1 MPTSTQSSTRP
12 RILVT
17 WPVHADVAAR
27 LNALGDV
34 DLHPGPEPLSPTAL
48 AQRIAGADALLGFMT
63 DRVDAALLRHAP
75 RLRVVAGA
83 LKGCD
88 GYDIA
93 ACTAAGVWLTIV
105 PDLLTEPTAELAV
118 GLAIG
123 LGRHLRDGDA
133 QVRCGAFAG
142 WRPTL
147 YGHGLHGRTVA
158 IVGMGRLGRAI
169 AARLRGFGCRLLG
182 VDAAAI
188 DGAWHDGITP
198 STLEDALD
206 QADWVLLAL
215 PLSADTRHLID
226 APRLARARRGALW
239 VNVGRGSVVDEAA
252 MAAALASG
260 QVGGYA
266 ADVFAFEDL
275 ALDNRPAHIAPAL
288 RTHPAT
294 LFTPHL
300 GSAVAEVRRA
310 IEHRAVD
317 NLAAALAGA
326 EPPDAVN
333 RPSLRP

>member
-1 MPTSTQSSTRP
+1 MPPATPALHRP
-12 RILVT
+12 RILAT
-17 WPVHADVAAR
+17 WPVHEDVAQR
-27 LNALGDV
+27 LRALGELDM
-34 DLHPGPEPLSPTAL
+34 HAGPAPLTPMEL
-48 AQRIAGADALLGFMT
+48 AQRIGPADALLGFMT
-63 DRVDAALLRHAP
+63 DRVDAALLRQAP

-88 GYDIA
+88 GYDVA
-93 ACTAAGVWLTIV
+93 ACSAAGVWLTIV

-133 QVRCGAFAG
+133 QVRSGQFSG

-169 AARLRGFGCRLLG
+169 AERLRGFGCRLLG
-182 VDAAAI
+182 VDTAAVA
-188 DGAWHDGITP
+188 GAWHLGATP
-198 STLEDALD
+198 MGLHEALA

-215 PLSADTRHLID
+215 PLTTDTRGLID
-226 APRLARARRGALW
+226 AATIGAARRGALW

-252 MAAALASG
+252 MARALDEG
-260 QVGGYA
+260 QAGGYA

-275 ALDNRPAHIAPAL
+275 ALADRPAAIHAAL
-288 RTHPAT
+288 RQHPAT

-317 NLAAALAGA
+317 NIAAALAGQV
-326 EPPDAVN
+326 PPDAVN
-333 RPSLRP
+333 TLRR

>member
-1 MPTSTQSSTRP
+1 MNTPDSPLHRP
-12 RILVT
+12 RILST
-17 WPVHADVAAR
+17 WPVHDDVVQR
-27 LNALGDV
+27 LRALGDL
-34 DLHPGPEPLSPTAL
+34 DMHTGPEPLPADEL
-48 AQRIAGADALLGFMT
+48 ARRIAAADALLGFMT
-63 DRVDAALLRHAP
+63 DRVDAALLHQAP

-88 GYDIA
+88 GYDVD

-105 PDLLTEPTAELAV
+105 PDLLTEPTAELAL

-123 LGRHLRDGDA
+123 LGRHLREGDA
-133 QVRCGAFAG
+133 QVRSGAFAG

-169 AARLRGFGCRLLG
+169 AERLRGFGCRLLG

-188 DGAWHDGITP
+188 PGAWHQGVTP
-198 STLEDALD
+198 MDLAGALA
-206 QADWVLLAL
+206 QADWVMLAL
-215 PLSADTRHLID
+215 PLTSGTRHLID
-226 APRLARARRGALW
+226 ATALAAARAGALW

-252 MAAALASG
+252 MADALASG

-275 ALDNRPAHIAPAL
+275 ALPQRPATIHPAL
-288 RTHPAT
+288 RGHPAT

-300 GSAVAEVRRA
+300 GSAVTEVRRA

-317 NLAAALAGA
+317 NLAAALAGQV
-326 EPPDAVN
+326 PPDAVN
-333 RPSLRP
+333 RPD

>member
-1 MPTSTQSSTRP
+1 MPDPTPAPTHPRP

-17 WPVHADVAAR
+17 WPVHADVARR
-27 LNALGDV
+27 LQALGDV
-34 DLHPGPEPLSPTAL
+34 DMHPGPEPLPPEAL
-48 AQRIAGADALLGFMT
+48 AARIASADALLGFMT
-63 DRVDAALLRHAP
+63 DRVDAALLRQAP

-88 GYDIA
+88 GYDVD

-105 PDLLTEPTAELAV
+105 PDLLTEPTAELAL

-123 LGRHLRDGDA
+123 LGRHLRAGDA
-133 QVRCGAFAG
+133 QVRSGAFAG

-147 YGHGLHGRTVA
+147 YGQGLHRRTVA

-182 VDAAAI
+182 VDAAPIA
-188 DGAWHDGITP
+188 GAWHQGVTP
-198 STLEDALD
+198 MGLHEALA
-206 QADWVLLAL
+206 QADWVMLAL
-215 PLSADTRHLID
+215 PLNADTRQLID
-226 APRLARARRGALW
+226 AATLTRARRGALW

-252 MAAALASG
+252 MAQALASG

-275 ALDNRPAHIAPAL
+275 ALPDRPAAIPEAL
-288 RTHPAT
+288 RRHPAT

-300 GSAVAEVRRA
+300 GSAVTEVRRA

-317 NLAAALAGA
+317 NLAAVLSGQA
-326 EPPDAVN
+326 PPDAVN
-333 RPSLRP
+333 QPGR

>member
-1 MPTSTQSSTRP
+1 MPMPSLLSRP

-17 WPVHADVAAR
+17 WPVHADVAER
-27 LNALGDV
+27 LRALGEL
-34 DLHPGPEPLSPTAL
+34 DLHPGPEPLAPAEL
-48 AQRIAGADALLGFMT
+48 ADRLAGADALLGFMT
-63 DRVDAALLRHAP
+63 DRVDAALLRRAP

-83 LKGCD
+83 LKGSD
-88 GYDIA
+88 GYDAA
-93 ACTAAGVWLTIV
+93 ACAEAGVWLTTV

-123 LGRHLRDGDA
+123 LGRHLREGDA
-133 QVRCGAFAG
+133 RVRGGRFHG
-142 WRPTL
+142 WRPEL
-147 YGHGLHGRTVA
+147 YGRGLHGRTVA
-158 IVGMGRLGRAI
+158 ILGMGRVGRAI
-169 AARLRGFGCRLLG
+169 AERLRGFGCRLLG

-188 DGAWHDGITP
+188 AGAWHQAVIP
-198 STLEDALD
+198 STLDDALA
-206 QADWVLLAL
+206 QADWVFLAL
-215 PLSADTRHLID
+215 PLTADTLHLID
-226 APRLARARRGALW
+226 GARLARGRPGALW

-275 ALDNRPAHIAPAL
+275 VREDRPADIAPAL

-300 GSAVAEVRRA
+300 GSAVTEVRRA

-317 NLAAALAGA
+317 NIAAVLAGA

-333 RPSLRP
+333 RPRSRG